1 MYFFIVNFTY
11 TSPWYEEESQCGTE
25 WKGHP
30 AIQKE
35 PLQEPFSNFP
45 RTTWSFDTHLLHKC
59 QKPAMAVLKV
69 FCLCFSPRT
78 GSVVLGGLGIIM
90 AVLMIVPPCL
100 ILESH
105 EYYFNEY
112 IREQKTYGGN

>member
-1 MYFFIVNFTY
+1 MYF
-11 TSPWYEEESQCGTE
+11 
-25 WKGHP
+25 
-30 AIQKE
+30 
-35 PLQEPFSNFP
+35 SNIF
-45 RTTWSFDTHLLHKC
+45 
-59 QKPAMAVLKV
+59 LKFQV

-112 IREQKTYGGN
+112 IREQKTYGGKSYNLFSKANIALKNRAESFFNHILFAKISQVYLGTMHNTIV